1 MILSVEWTDYQEFKK
16 FMSVLFR
23 ELEAFVKAFQKP
35 K

>member
-1 MILSVEWTDYQEFKK
+1 MKLSVEWTDYQEFKK

-23 ELEAFVKAFQKP
+23 ESEAFLKAFEKA